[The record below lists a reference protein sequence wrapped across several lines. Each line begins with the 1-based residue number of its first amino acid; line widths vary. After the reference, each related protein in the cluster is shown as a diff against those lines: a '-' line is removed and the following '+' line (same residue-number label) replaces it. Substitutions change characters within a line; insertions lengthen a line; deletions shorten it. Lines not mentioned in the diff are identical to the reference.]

1 MRMELL
7 LFTSSQ
13 VHIKRTHKIVIA
25 IINKLPMP
33 NHFRNLFFQPYTFNA
48 ILAITMLPIVMEKV
62 TKTLHFNPLPP
73 YYDVIIFAASDK

>member
-33 NHFRNLFFQPYTFNA
+33 NHFRNLFFYDPYADTESFYYSV
-48 ILAITMLPIVMEKV
+48 IFMQEHVYVKV
-62 TKTLHFNPLPP
+62 T
-73 YYDVIIFAASDK
+73 S